1 MLKTVKNS
9 TANKT
14 SGLAVTY
21 RAGNGEKFGTCP
33 ADCKLN
39 DSGRGCGAGQIDFE
53 YLDAVLDAKPRRGE
67 SFTYSHFHPLFWA
80 QKLAPNKTTINY
92 SADTLAEAVAICA
105 NKIAPV
111 VTVVKRSFWKNGK
124 FAVITRDDIPAPVHT
139 VGFGFVKHA
148 TIERDDIPAPVR
160 VIRCPAEYLDSVGCV
175 NCGGKDGPLCA
186 RLARDFIVGFTGH
199 GVKKK
204 KIEND
209 ERGGCYAAGGNVAL
223 HWTATAGQ
231 NQNQS
236 DGDKL
241 RAFVKTLSPR
251 AIIRHH
257 VAGDIGAE

>member
-33 ADCKLN
+33 TDCKLN
-39 DSGRGCGAGQIDFE
+39 DSGRGCKSDQIDFE
-53 YLDAVLDAKPRRGE
+53 YLEAVLDAKPRRGE
-67 SFTYSHFHPLFWA
+67 SFTYSHFHPLYWA
-80 QKLAPNKTTINY
+80 HKLAPNKTTINF
-92 SADTLAEAVAICA
+92 SADNLAEAVAICA

-111 VTVVKRSFWKNGK
+111 VTVVKKSFWKNK
-124 FAVITRDDIPAPVHT
+124 
-139 VGFGFVKHA
+139 KHA

-160 VIRCPAEYLDSVGCV
+160 IVRCPAEYLDSVGCV

-186 RLARDFIVGFTGH
+186 RLNRDFIVGFTGH
-199 GVKKK
+199 GNKKK
-204 KIEND
+204 KIENG
-209 ERGGCYAAGGNVAL
+209 ERGGCYAAGGHVAL

-231 NQNQS
+231 QQDQT

-241 RAFVKTLSPR
+241 KAFVKTLSPR

>member
-14 SGLAVTY
+14 AGLAVTY
-21 RAGNGEKFGTCP
+21 RAGKANNFGTCP

-39 DSGRGCGAGQIDFE
+39 DSGRGCKSDQIDFE

-67 SFTYSHFHPLFWA
+67 SFTYSHFHPLYWA
-80 QKLAPNKTTINY
+80 HKLAPNKTTINY
-92 SADTLAEAVAICA
+92 SADNLAEAV
-105 NKIAPV
+105 
-111 VTVVKRSFWKNGK
+111 
-124 FAVITRDDIPAPVHT
+124 
-139 VGFGFVKHA
+139 
-148 TIERDDIPAPVR
+148 IPAPVR
-160 VIRCPAEYLDSVGCV
+160 IVRCPAEYLENLGCV

-186 RLARDFIVGFTGH
+186 RLNRDFIVGFTGH
-199 GVKKK
+199 GNKKK
-204 KIEND
+204 KIED
-209 ERGGCYAAGGNVAL
+209 GERGGCYAAGGNVAI
-223 HWTATAGQ
+223 HWRATAGQ
-231 NQNQS
+231 KQEQP

>member
-1 MLKTVKNS
+1 M
-9 TANKT
+9 
-14 SGLAVTY
+14 AVTY
-21 RAGNGEKFGTCP
+21 RAGKANNFGTCP

-39 DSGRGCGAGQIDFE
+39 DSGRGCGAGQIDFK

-67 SFTYSHFHPLFWA
+67 SFTYSHFHPLYWA
-80 QKLAPNKTTINY
+80 HKLAPNKTTINF
-92 SADTLAEAVAICA
+92 SADNLAEAVAICA

-111 VTVVKRSFWKNGK
+111 VIVVKKSFWKNGK
-124 FAVITRDDIPAPVHT
+124 FAVITRDDIPAPV
-139 VGFGFVKHA
+139 
-148 TIERDDIPAPVR
+148 R
-160 VIRCPAEYLDSVGCV
+160 VIRCPAEYLENLGCV

-199 GVKKK
+199 GASKK
-204 KIEND
+204 KIEN
-209 ERGGCYAAGGNVAL
+209 EQRGGCYAAGGNVAL

-231 NQNQS
+231 NQNQT

-241 RAFVKTLSPR
+241 RAFVRTLSPR

>member
-14 SGLAVTY
+14 AGLAVTY
-21 RAGNGEKFGTCP
+21 RAGKANNFGTCP

-53 YLDAVLDAKPRRGE
+53 YLDAVLDAKPRCGE
-67 SFTYSHFHPLFWA
+67 SFTYSHFHPLYWA
-80 QKLAPNKTTINY
+80 HKLAPNKTTINF
-92 SADTLAEAVAICA
+92 SADNLAEAVAICA

-111 VTVVKRSFWKNGK
+111 VTVVKKSFWKNGK
-124 FAVITRDDIPAPVHT
+124 HATIESDDIPA
-139 VGFGFVKHA
+139 
-148 TIERDDIPAPVR
+148 RVR

-186 RLARDFIVGFTGH
+186 RLNRDFIVGFTGH

-204 KIEND
+204 KIEKG
-209 ERGGCYAAGGNVAL
+209 ERGGCYAAGGNVAI
-223 HWTATAGQ
+223 HWRATAGQ
-231 NQNQS
+231 QQDQT

-257 VAGDIGAE
+257 VAGDIGLETIGEMPQYEALITYR

>member
-1 MLKTVKNS
+1 MLKTIKNS
-9 TANKT
+9 TASKT
-14 SGLAVTY
+14 AGLAVTY

-39 DSGRGCGAGQIDFE
+39 DSGRGCGASQIDFE
-53 YLDAVLDAKPRRGE
+53 YLDAVLNAKPRRGE
-67 SFTYSHFHPLFWA
+67 SFTYSHFHPLYWA

-92 SADTLAEAVAICA
+92 SADNLAEAVQIVK

-111 VTVVKRSFWKNGK
+111 VTVVKKSFWTG
-124 FAVITRDDIPAPVHT
+124 APKYEYDLGTAGLNKYRHVD
-139 VGFGFVKHA
+139 G
-148 TIERDDIPAPVR
+148 VR
-160 VIRCPAEYLDSVGCV
+160 VIRCPAEYLENLGCV

-186 RLARDFIVGFTGH
+186 RLNRDYIVGFTGH

-204 KIEND
+204 KIENN
-209 ERGGCYAAGGNVAL
+209 ERGGCYASGGNVAF
-223 HWTATAGQ
+223 HWRATAGQ
-231 NQNQS
+231 EQEQT
-236 DGDKL
+236 DGDRL

>member
-14 SGLAVTY
+14 AGLAVTY

-39 DSGRGCGAGQIDFE
+39 DSGRGCKSDQIDFE
-53 YLDAVLDAKPRRGE
+53 YLEAVLDAKPRRGE

-80 QKLAPNKTTINY
+80 HKLAPNKTTINF
-92 SADTLAEAVAICA
+92 SADTLFEAAAICA

-111 VTVVKRSFWKNGK
+111 VTVVKKSFWKNG
-124 FAVITRDDIPAPVHT
+124 
-139 VGFGFVKHA
+139 KHA
-148 TIERDDIPAPVR
+148 TIERDDIPAPVKI
-160 VIRCPAEYLDSVGCV
+160 VRCPAEYLENLGCV

-186 RLARDFIVGFTGH
+186 RLNRDFIIGFTGH
-199 GVKKK
+199 GNSKK
-204 KIEND
+204 KIENG
-209 ERGGCYAAGGNVAL
+209 ERGGCYAAGGNVAI
-223 HWTATAGQ
+223 HWRATAGQ
-231 NQNQS
+231 AQQET

-241 RAFVKTLSPR
+241 KAFVKTISPR
-251 AIIRHH
+251 ASLRHH

>member
-14 SGLAVTY
+14 GGLAVTY
-21 RAGNGEKFGTCP
+21 RAGEANNFGTCP

-39 DSGRGCGAGQIDFE
+39 DSGRGCGASQIDFE
-53 YLDAVLDAKPRRGE
+53 YLDAVLESKPRRGE
-67 SFTYSHFHPLFWA
+67 SFTYSHFHPLYWA

-92 SADTLAEAVAICA
+92 SADNLSEAVQIV
-105 NKIAPV
+105 KDKVAPV
-111 VTVVKRSFWKNGK
+111 VTVVKKSFWKNGK
-124 FAVITRDDIPAPVHT
+124 NAT
-139 VGFGFVKHA
+139 VDG
-148 TIERDDIPAPVR
+148 VR
-160 VIRCPAEYLDSVGCV
+160 VIRCPAEYLENLGCV

-186 RLARDFIVGFTGH
+186 RLNRDFIVGFTGH

-204 KIEND
+204 KIENN
-209 ERGGCYAAGGNVAL
+209 ERGGCYAAGGNVAI
-223 HWTATAGQ
+223 HWRATAEQ
-231 NQNQS
+231 EQEQS

-257 VAGDIGAE
+257 VAGDIGLEAIGEMPQHEALITYR